1 MTSKSEDINCN
12 KILTL
17 RNTSASNGFIFN
29 VTLDISFIADPEL
42 VNFRHLCK
50 TMLTTICCQ
59 IGHKYRNW
67 KKCSCIIAENLSKKF
82 KELNPSLTEWKG
94 EISIKGQYNDE
105 DSDNIYSEIIYDW
118 FSYDGVMIIPPENS
132 KDQHKYV
139 NLKYTIR
146 FFLNPTLAVAE
157 YIFSAKGY
165 KKMLHHYWTLRERRT
180 YEKIMDMDVN
190 RNYKYNHLRVWLGA
204 YDEYQPPTFNL
215 LEFDIPDFVQS

>member
-1 MTSKSEDINCN
+1 MSSKSEDINCN

-42 VNFRHLCK
+42 
-50 TMLTTICCQ
+50 
-59 IGHKYRNW
+59 
-67 KKCSCIIAENLSKKF
+67 
-82 KELNPSLTEWKG
+82 ELNPSLTEWKG

-132 KDQHKYV
+132 KDQHKTSYV
-139 NLKYTIR
+139 DLKYTIR

-204 YDEYQPPTFNL
+204 YDEYQLPTFNL